1 MDVGIGLPNAI
12 PGLEGGTVAQWAR
25 RSEQAGF
32 SSLGTID
39 RLNYP
44 NYESL
49 VALSAAAAVTE
60 RIRLATTVLLA
71 PLRISTPLFAKQAAT
86 LDNISGGRLRLG
98 LAVGPREDDYRALGL
113 DFVSRGEIFDEQ
125 LAELRA
131 LWDERGGDAL
141 DRFGPRPFREGG
153 PELMIGGSVGASF
166 RRAARYASGWIMGGG
181 TPDQLREGR
190 GAAER
195 AWQEE
200 GRSGRP
206 RIAALAYYVLGSGT
220 PRRPPTATSTTT
232 TDGSAR
238 SPTRSPPAWRP
249 TRRL

>member
-1 MDVGIGLPNAI
+1 M
-12 PGLEGGTVAQWAR
+12 AQWAR

-44 NYESL
+44 NYESF

-113 DFVSRGEIFDEQ
+113 DFASRGEIFDE
-125 LAELRA
+125 
-131 LWDERGGDAL
+131 
-141 DRFGPRPFREGG
+141 
-153 PELMIGGSVGASF
+153 
-166 RRAARYASGWIMGGG
+166 
-181 TPDQLREGR
+181 
-190 GAAER
+190 
-195 AWQEE
+195 
-200 GRSGRP
+200 
-206 RIAALAYYVLGSGT
+206 
-220 PRRPPTATSTTT
+220 
-232 TDGSAR
+232 
-238 SPTRSPPAWRP
+238 
-249 TRRL
+249 

>member
-1 MDVGIGLPNAI
+1 M
-12 PGLEGGTVAQWAR
+12 AQWAR

-32 SSLGTID
+32 SSLATID

-49 VALSAAAAVTE
+49 VALSAAAAGTE

-98 LAVGPREDDYRALGL
+98 LAVGQREDDYRALGL
-113 DFVSRGEIFDEQ
+113 DFGSRGEIFDEQ

-131 LWDERGGDAL
+131 LWDGRGGDGL

-181 TPDQLREGR
+181 TPDQLREGVAQPGSAR
-190 GAAER
+190 GRRRAAPVAR
-195 AWQEE
+195 ASRPSPTT
-200 GRSGRP
+200 RSVR
-206 RIAALAYYVLGSGT
+206 T